1 MHKELGIRTIMALG
15 IAIIFWASA
24 FSGIRAALEDFSPG
38 PMALFRFGVASLIL
52 LTIVLLRGMP
62 LLAKKDIPFFL
73 VLGFLGISVYHVA
86 LNYGEIT
93 VTAGSASLLIGSAPI
108 FTVILAKIFLKEKL
122 SLRGWV
128 GIIVSFGGI
137 ALISLGEGEGYAIDA
152 GALLI
157 LLAAICVSI
166 FFVFQKFLHNRYSP
180 FQITTYSIW
189 AGTMFLL
196 VFLPGLIDEMAN
208 ASSANIL
215 TVVYLG
221 VFPAALA
228 YMVWSYAL
236 SKVPASILASVL
248 NITPVLAI
256 FIGWV
261 WLNEVPTMLAIVGGV
276 AAITGVVI
284 VNRYGMRRAKESL
297 NSDIATLE

>member
-1 MHKELGIRTIMALG
+1 MHKELGTRTIMALG

-24 FSGIRAALEDFSPG
+24 FAGIRAALEDFSPG
-38 PMALFRFGVASLIL
+38 PMALFRFGVASLVL
-52 LTIVLLRGMP
+52 LAIVLLRGMP
-62 LLAKKDIPFFL
+62 LLAKKDVPFIL

-93 VTAGSASLLIGSAPI
+93 ITAGSASLLIGSAPI
-108 FTVILAKIFLKEKL
+108 FTVLLAKIFLKEKL

-137 ALISLGEGEGYAIDA
+137 ALISLGEGEGYTIDA

-196 VFLPGLIDEMAN
+196 IFLPGLIDEMAN

-221 VFPAALA
+221 VFQQF
-228 YMVWSYAL
+228 
-236 SKVPASILASVL
+236 VL
-248 NITPVLAI
+248 
-256 FIGWV
+256 
-261 WLNEVPTMLAIVGGV
+261 
-276 AAITGVVI
+276 
-284 VNRYGMRRAKESL
+284 
-297 NSDIATLE
+297 

>member
-38 PMALFRFGVASLIL
+38 PMALFRFGVASLVL
-52 LTIVLLRGMP
+52 LAIVLLRGMP
-62 LLAKKDIPFFL
+62 LLAKKDVPFFL

-228 YMVWSYAL
+228 YMVWNYAL

-261 WLNEVPTMLAIVGGV
+261 WLDEVPTMLAIVGGV

>member
-38 PMALFRFGVASLIL
+38 PMALFRFGVASLVL
-52 LTIVLLRGMP
+52 LAIVLLRGMP
-62 LLAKKDIPFFL
+62 LLAKKDVPFFL

-196 VFLPGLIDEMAN
+196 IFLPGLIDEMAN

-228 YMVWSYAL
+228 YMVWNYAL

-261 WLNEVPTMLAIVGGV
+261 WLDEVPTMLAIVGGV

>member
-38 PMALFRFGVASLIL
+38 PMALFRFGVASLVL
-52 LTIVLLRGMP
+52 LAIVLLRGMP
-62 LLAKKDIPFFL
+62 LLAKKDVPFFL

-196 VFLPGLIDEMAN
+196 VFLPGLMDEMAN

>member
-38 PMALFRFGVASLIL
+38 PMALFRFGVASLVL
-52 LTIVLLRGMP
+52 LAIVLLRGMP
-62 LLAKKDIPFFL
+62 LLAKKDVPFFL